1 PDAPAAIDLARP
13 VPPVPERAASPRA
26 QALLDAIRR
35 DFPACAQPML
45 TAGVRRQIEF
55 QDLAY
60 AEDYMRRM
68 QASRDLDAQH

>member
-1 PDAPAAIDLARP
+1 M
-13 VPPVPERAASPRA
+13 PERAASPA
-26 QALLDAIRR
+26 TQALLDRIQR

-60 AEDYMRRM
+60 AQDYLCLLYT
-68 QASRDLDAQH
+68 SRCV